1 MPSERPWG
9 HPKQDG
15 SPTPTALLTSA
26 SQALGAFPLLCSV
39 PAAAF
44 SWSPCY
50 PLGCGPHL
58 FPALS
63 PAGVAFLRTFQLVD
77 HPSPAPPRTLF
88 PPSARRVEGPAKDEL
103 ARAQSWPSSLL
114 AKGGRVSRSGG
125 SLLIKEMAT
134 RKTRSQT
141 SRPQRPSSLSLLP
154 FPSPSTPRNSPR
166 HLAAASFP
174 RDRGG
179 GRAGK
184 REGPLRTPL
193 GGWTRA
199 GQARKWTPG
208 GSRRLA
214 PRRCVFLMPVLGE
227 RSTERHG
234 GTEVAKGGGW

>member
-44 SWSPCY
+44 SQSPCY

-63 PAGVAFLRTFQLVD
+63 PVCVAFLRTFQLVD

-154 FPSPSTPRNSPR
+154 FPSPLHPEIVRDTWRPRASPGTGAGAVR
-166 HLAAASFP
+166 GSGRVPFEHPWAGGLALARQGSGHPEGAA
-174 RDRGG
+174 
-179 GRAGK
+179 
-184 REGPLRTPL
+184 
-193 GGWTRA
+193 GWL
-199 GQARKWTPG
+199 PG
-208 GSRRLA
+208 DV
-214 PRRCVFLMPVLGE
+214 CF
-227 RSTERHG
+227 
-234 GTEVAKGGGW
+234 